1 MQEPLKPRR
10 DTIIVRGPRE
20 EKDPVSGAHRIP
32 IFQTSTFVY
41 ENADEAAEAF
51 QDMFSRFIYTRL
63 GNPTIHYLE
72 EKLAYMESTE
82 AGAACASG
90 MAAISTVLFAFVHPG
105 ETVITSEPLYGGTHR
120 FFKLAQEALQI
131 NFKYVKASEINEN
144 LPDYIDEKV
153 RLVYIETPA
162 NPTLD
167 LIDIEKISRVT
178 KEHGLLLVVDNTF
191 ATPFHQRPI
200 EWGAD
205 IVVHSLTKYL
215 SGHGDTIGGI
225 ILGSEEI
232 IKKIK
237 YEVLFDYGGVLSP
250 FNAWL
255 VLRGTKTLA
264 VRMRK
269 HSANAMKI
277 AEFLVSHP
285 KVLQVLYPGL
295 PDHPGH
301 EIAKKQMENGFSGMV
316 SFIVEGG
323 KEAGKRVLNSVK
335 LWTLAVSL
343 GDTDSLIEHPA
354 SMTHSTYT
362 PEELK
367 AAGLD
372 EGLIRLSVG
381 IEDVEDLISDLED
394 ALKAA

>member
-1 MQEPLKPRR
+1 MQESLKPRR
-10 DTIIVRGPRE
+10 DTKIVRGPRE
-20 EKDPVSGAHRIP
+20 ERDPVSSAHRMP

-41 ENADEAAEAF
+41 ENADEAAKAF

-63 GNPTIHYLE
+63 GNPTINYLE
-72 EKLAYMESTE
+72 EKLAYLEHTE

-90 MAAISTVLFAFVHPG
+90 MAAISTLLFAFVHPG
-105 ETVITSEPLYGGTHR
+105 EAVITSEPLYGGTHR
-120 FFKLAQEALQI
+120 FFKLAQDALKI
-131 NFKYVKASEINEN
+131 NFKYVKVREFNQH
-144 LPDYIDEKV
+144 LPDYIDDKV
-153 RLVYIETPA
+153 KLVYTETPA

-167 LIDIEKISRVT
+167 IIDLEKVSKIT
-178 KEHGLLLVVDNTF
+178 KKHNIPLVVDNTF

-200 EWGAD
+200 EFGAD
-205 IVVHSLTKYL
+205 MVIHSLTKYL
-215 SGHGDTIGGI
+215 SGHGDTIGGVI
-225 ILGSEEI
+225 VGAKDLIH
-232 IKKIK
+232 KIK
-237 YEVLFDYGGVLSP
+237 REVLFDYGGVISP

-269 HSANAMKI
+269 HSMNAMRI
-277 AEFLVSHP
+277 AEFLSSHP
-285 KVLQVLYPGL
+285 KVSQVLYPGL
-295 PDHPGH
+295 PSHPGH

-316 SFIVEGG
+316 SFIVKGG

-335 LWTLAVSL
+335 FWTLAVSL

-381 IEDVEDLISDLED
+381 IEDADDLIEDLDE
-394 ALKAA
+394 ALRVT